1 MSLEVGEVTKP
12 NHAQTVYHPAQNRTT
27 PKSEIAQKVN
37 TLNPT
42 YPLNPN
48 WSLKDQNVLLV
59 IFELSNLVY
68 SFGNHFL
75 LRNNYSQC

>member
-1 MSLEVGEVTKP
+1 MPRLKNSRLVDTKH
-12 NHAQTVYHPAQNRTT
+12 NKFDFTKILSTN
-27 PKSEIAQKVN
+27 SENAIFN

-59 IFELSNLVY
+59 IFELSNLVTA
-68 SFGNHFL
+68 FPV
-75 LRNNYSQC
+75 